1 MVNGHRRGDGG
12 RHGVRDGE
20 KVKECQAEVDKFPHD
35 EKIKEK
41 SWSVLKE
48 YQQATKEEYSL
59 LCQKAKVEWLKDGDR
74 NTAYFHKTIKERM
87 HRGRIMT
94 IRNEEGVRFE
104 NKDVATQIV
113 KHFEDFLGQKR
124 DVQSL
129 ANRQNI
135 FINKLNSEEAK
146 RMVRDISDSEI
157 NNAMSGIEDSKSPR
171 PDGYTAC
178 FYKSAW
184 SIVGKEISQAV
195 KEFFSN
201 GKLLGEVNATIISL
215 APKIPTPDKVSDF
228 RPIACCNVL
237 YKCIRK
243 ILTSRIKDVLGK
255 LVGENQSAFIEGRQI
270 TDNILLSQELFKGY
284 NRKQKIKKVAFKIDL
299 QKSYDTISWDFLREI
314 LFSVNVNGERVG
326 YFKGGRGLRQGDPIS
341 PYIFTL
347 VMEVLNLLIQ
357 KNIEENSGFKY
368 HFGCKKLKITHLC
381 FADDL
386 LVFCHGDLESVRII
400 KKSLDEFSGFSGLL
414 PNMQKSTIFFGG
426 LSCAEQQCILNI
438 ISFSVGK
445 LPVRYLGVSLLTKNL
460 SISDC
465 KPLIRKVKAKVNDWK
480 NKNLSYVR
488 RVQLIA
494 SVLRELTKGKAKISW
509 DNICKPKDQGGLG
522 LKNLVDWNE
531 VLMIKHL
538 WNVVVK
544 KETLWAS
551 PLSDFIDTRDIYD
564 ARLNKKCSIK
574 EIVIDGRWK
583 WPEEWNNDFAELNM
597 IQVPM
602 INEDIE
608 DNANDWYPLVWFTQ
622 NIPRHAF
629 VTWLAIQERI
639 MTQDRIKIW
648 KPNEDLKCSLY
659 NSCIDSHDHLFFTC
673 EFSKEVW
680 NELHNMLNVR
690 LSVRWNPIIREM
702 VALPINRNIWSIV
715 RRIVL
720 NAAVYCIWQE
730 RNHRIF
736 KNEKRDKEAIINLM
750 KENTMMKLMGLKVK
764 DSSTVKVVEHRWQ
777 MYAFD
782 IDVSVSYVQRMSRD
796 AIVMHEMFNGGVE
809 MLSLYIR
816 CSTDESRCYRS
827 TLDVQQRSRY
837 AIVVHEMFNG
847 GVKMLSLYM
856 RYLTNESRW
865 SQDVIVVH
873 AMLNKLVEMVS
884 LYMRCSTEES
894 RCYRYSL
901 DVQRRS
907 RDAIV
912 VHKMFNGGVEMLSL
926 CSTDE
931 SRCYRCTRDVQ
942 WMSQEAIVVHE
953 IFNGGVE
960 MLSRSRD
967 SIVVHEMF
975 NRGVEILS
983 LYMRCSTKESRCYRC
998 TRDV

>member
-1 MVNGHRRGDGG
+1 
-12 RHGVRDGE
+12 
-20 KVKECQAEVDKFPHD
+20 
-35 EKIKEK
+35 
-41 SWSVLKE
+41 
-48 YQQATKEEYSL
+48 
-59 LCQKAKVEWLKDGDR
+59 
-74 NTAYFHKTIKERM
+74 
-87 HRGRIMT
+87 
-94 IRNEEGVRFE
+94 
-104 NKDVATQIV
+104 
-113 KHFEDFLGQKR
+113 
-124 DVQSL
+124 
-129 ANRQNI
+129 
-135 FINKLNSEEAK
+135 
-146 RMVRDISDSEI
+146 MVRDISDSEI
-157 NNAMSGIEDSKSPR
+157 KNAMFGIEDSKAPGL
-171 PDGYTAC
+171 DGYTAC

-184 SIVGKEISQAV
+184 SIVEKEISQAV

-215 APKIPTPDKVSDF
+215 VPKIPTPDKVSDF

-237 YKCIRK
+237 YKCISK

-284 NRKQKIKKVAFKIDL
+284 NRKQKIKIVAFKIDL
-299 QKSYDTISWDFLREI
+299 QKAYDTISWDFLREI
-314 LFSVNVNGERVG
+314 LVMFGFPKAMVNWIMTCITSAKFYANVNGERVG
-326 YFKGGRGLRQGDPIS
+326 CFKGERGLRQGDPKSSLLRKHCGVKWI
-341 PYIFTL
+341 Y
-347 VMEVLNLLIQ
+347 MERLKD
-357 KNIEENSGFKY
+357 KNIWE
-368 HFGCKKLKITHLC
+368 
-381 FADDL
+381 
-386 LVFCHGDLESVRII
+386 
-400 KKSLDEFSGFSGLL
+400 
-414 PNMQKSTIFFGG
+414 
-426 LSCAEQQCILNI
+426 AECDSNCTM
-438 ISFSVGK
+438 G
-445 LPVRYLGVSLLTKNL
+445 
-460 SISDC
+460 
-465 KPLIRKVKAKVNDWK
+465 WK
-480 NKNLSYVR
+480 N
-488 RVQLIA
+488 I
-494 SVLRELTKGKAKISW
+494 LT
-509 DNICKPKDQGGLG
+509 
-522 LKNLVDWNE
+522 
-531 VLMIKHL
+531 
-538 WNVVVK
+538 
-544 KETLWAS
+544 S

-782 IDVSVSYVQRMSRD
+782 IDVSVSCNWLNFKRSRD
-796 AIVMHEMFNGGVE
+796 AIIVHEMFNGGVE
-809 MLSLYIR
+809 MLSLYMR
-816 CSTDESRCYRS
+816 CS
-827 TLDVQQRSRY
+827 
-837 AIVVHEMFNG
+837 
-847 GVKMLSLYM
+847 
-856 RYLTNESRW
+856 TNESRW